1 MNEVQLRLNSVSKD
15 VLTSDQLEVFGKAL
29 AVVDRNPIINWVRN
43 DPNHNCDFCIIEGSI
58 AITRNFALKLAHL
71 NTLNLHVRDPQ
82 FLDNGVCVVG
92 RLWND
97 KQQIEAV
104 GACDFA
110 EIKGKRKMHDAATRA
125 TTRMLKRALETMVG
139 LPFLNLLIKELFGGF
154 EVTGD
159 PPEEKER
166 DVTPRDETGTV
177 QTEVKSEVKDLRW
190 VRKSPPECREMIE
203 ILRSE
208 LAVAI
213 DIQAMPKGEAE
224 IWWSRVKTNCLK
236 HHILKNLYNEINR
249 KNQTRKDVI
258 EKADNG

>member
-1 MNEVQLRLNSVSKD
+1 MNEVQLRLNAVSKD
-15 VLTSDQLEVFGKAL
+15 VLTTEQVEVFGKAL

-43 DPNHNCDFCIIEGSI
+43 DPNHNEDFCLIEGSI
-58 AITRNFALKLAHL
+58 EITRNFALKLAHL

-110 EIKGKRKMHDAATRA
+110 EIKGKRKMHDAVTRA

-154 EVTGD
+154 EVTGED
-159 PPEEKER
+159 QAERKER
-166 DVTPRDETGTV
+166 DVTPEK
-177 QTEVKSEVKDLRW
+177 EPLPAEKPHEVKDLRW
-190 VRKSPPECREMIE
+190 VKKSPPECRKIILLLRETLNEAIE
-203 ILRSE
+203 IE
-208 LAVAI
+208 AI
-213 DIQAMPKGEAE
+213 SKGEAE
-224 IWWSRVKTNCLK
+224 IWWVRVKSNSQK
-236 HHILKNLYNEINR
+236 HHVMKNLHTEIDR
-249 KNQTRKDVI
+249 KVQARLDAI
-258 EKADNG
+258 HRADHG